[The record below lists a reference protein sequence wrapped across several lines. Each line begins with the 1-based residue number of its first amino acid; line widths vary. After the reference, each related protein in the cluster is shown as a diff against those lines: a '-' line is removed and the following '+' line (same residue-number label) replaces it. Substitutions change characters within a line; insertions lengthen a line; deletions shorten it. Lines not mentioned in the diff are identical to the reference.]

1 MQTPFAFESLTK
13 KNKKMKTKKM
23 LLQSAILVAACIFQT
38 AKAQFS
44 ISGNVSGPDKRA
56 IPFSVIG
63 IRNTFISTQANSVG
77 DFKIKGLNS
86 GTYILQTACVGY
98 KTRFDT
104 VKLTDNYSLN
114 IELSEE
120 DIRLDEVSVSST
132 RVTKQ
137 SAMAYTEMTKEEIS
151 KVNTGQDIP
160 MVLNQ
165 APSVVVNS
173 DAGNGIG
180 YTGLRIRGTDGTRI
194 NVTINGIPVN
204 DAESQGTFFV
214 DMPDLLSSVNSIQI
228 QRGVGASSNG
238 AGAFGASINMQ
249 TNTLNEKAYAEVIN
263 SAGSFNSIR
272 NTLNVGS
279 GLIGGHWSFD
289 ARLSNISSNGYIDR
303 SFSKLNSYYL
313 SGGFYS
319 NKTVVKALMFSG
331 NEKTYQAW
339 YYVPED
345 SIKKGN
351 NTYNPAGE
359 YFDSNGKVKYYDNE
373 TDNYR
378 QDNYQLHLIQ
388 TITNKLRFSVAGH
401 YTMGKGYYEQYRAND
416 ALANYGLNDVI
427 IGNDTITT
435 SDIIRRRWLDNDFA
449 GIVYSLNYEPT
460 TKLKFVLGGGNNNYY
475 GRHNGEVIWA
485 KYASNGDIRQRYYN
499 NYAFKN
505 DNNIYLKSTVTIA
518 PGISVFLDVQ
528 YRNVYYSFLGYDT
541 NLVSAQQHIMYDFF
555 NPKIGLNYN
564 INDKMRAYVSY
575 AMTNKEPN
583 RDDFIQSSGKSRPKY
598 ESLNDLEAGMNYSA
612 KNIFTEINFYN
623 MDYTNQL
630 VLNGQVN
637 DVGAYNRVNVAKSY
651 RRGVEI
657 QVGTNITKYI
667 SINGNLTLS
676 KNKIKNYTEY
686 VDSAS
691 ADWSV
696 YKQYKINYKE
706 TDISFSPN
714 IIAGGTIVF
723 KPIKNLEVN
732 FINKYVGMQYLD
744 NTSNSKRAINP
755 YYVADARIN
764 YSIKTK
770 WHTIIGV
777 NLSAYNLFSTKYQTN
792 GYTFSYYTDTTLNT
806 FNYLAPAAP
815 LHFMAG
821 LSLKFE

>member
-1 MQTPFAFESLTK
+1 MNLK
-13 KNKKMKTKKM
+13 RN
-23 LLQSAILVAACIFQT
+23 LLRSAIIAATCSYHVA
-38 AKAQFS
+38 KSQFS

-56 IPFSVIG
+56 IPFSVIN
-63 IRNTFISTQANSVG
+63 IKNTFISTQANTLG
-77 DFKIKGLNS
+77 DFKINNLKGA
-86 GTYILQTACVGY
+86 TYVLQTSCVGY
-98 KTRFDT
+98 KTRYDT
-104 VKLTDNYSLN
+104 IKLNDNFIIN

-120 DIRLDEVSVSST
+120 NIRLDEVSVSST
-132 RVTKQ
+132 RVTQQ
-137 SAMAYTEMTKEEIS
+137 SAMAYSEMSKEEIS

-204 DAESQGTFFV
+204 DAESQGTYFV

-249 TNTLNEKAYAEVIN
+249 TNTMNEKAYGEIIN

-279 GLIGGHWSFD
+279 GLMGGHWAFD
-289 ARLSNISSNGYIDR
+289 ARLSNISSNGYINR

-313 SGGFYS
+313 SGGFYGT
-319 NKTVVKALMFSG
+319 KTVVKAILFSG

-351 NTYNPAGE
+351 ETYNPAGE
-359 YFDSNGKVKYYDNE
+359 YYDTNSNVKYYDNE

-378 QDNYQLHLIQ
+378 QDNYQLHIIQ
-388 TITNKLRFSVAGH
+388 SINNKLRFSIAGH
-401 YTMGKGYYEQYRAND
+401 YTMGKGYYEQYRPGD
-416 ALANYGLNDVI
+416 ALSNYGLNDVI
-427 IGNDTITT
+427 IGIDTITV
-435 SDIIRRRWLDNDFA
+435 SNIIRRKWLDNDFA
-449 GIVYSLNYEPT
+449 GIVYNLNYEPS

-485 KYASNGDIRQRYYN
+485 EYASNSQIRQRYYN

-505 DNNIYLKSTVTIA
+505 DNNVYLKSTVSLTKD
-518 PGISVFLDVQ
+518 ISVFLDVQ

-541 NLVSAQQHIMYDFF
+541 NLVSAQQHVMYDFF

-564 INDKMRAYVSY
+564 INDKFRAYISY
-575 AMTNKEPN
+575 AMANKEPN

-598 ESLNDLEAGMNYSA
+598 ESLNDLEAGVTYSS
-612 KNIFTEINFYN
+612 KNIFAELNLYN

-651 RRGVEI
+651 RRGIEI
-657 QVGTNITKYI
+657 QAGVNLTKFIT
-667 SINGNLTLS
+667 INGNFTIS
-676 KNKIKNYTEY
+676 KNKIKDYNEY
-686 VDSAS
+686 LDSAN

-696 YKQYKINYKE
+696 YTQYKINYKE

-714 IIAGGTIVF
+714 LIAGGTLTL
-723 KPIKNLEVN
+723 KPIKNLEFSFV
-732 FINKYVGMQYLD
+732 NKYVGMQYLD
-744 NTSNSKRAINP
+744 NTANSKRAINP
-755 YYVADARIN
+755 YYVTDARLN
-764 YSIKTK
+764 YKIKTK
-770 WHTIIGV
+770 WHTEIGI
-777 NLSAYNLFSTKYQTN
+777 NLAVFNLFSTKYQTN
-792 GYTFSYYTDTTLNT
+792 GYTYSYYTDTTLNT

-821 LSLKFE
+821 LSFRFE